1 MKTPVVLVAVSLA
14 MAILLSASLLIAT
27 GARGENAL
35 GRISAQPQNWV
46 LPGPAPDTGYKV
58 AILEQRI

>member
-14 MAILLSASLLIAT
+14 VAILLSASLLIVT

-35 GRISAQPQNWV
+35 RSISGQPQSWSV
-46 LPGPAPDTGYKV
+46 
-58 AILEQRI
+58 QRPQFPK